1 LGIFLSFFLGFNKSL
16 AKLGAKIMHSSW
28 LIDDVDSAK
37 SMVRLR
43 NTKTNLGK
51 AYFFPRLKQAELK
64 GTILFAHCEDGTW
77 ALDILT
83 SVRKKINANTPS
95 DSIHS
100 ASKDTVSHS
109 GMQDIPYFLRKK

>member
-1 LGIFLSFFLGFNKSL
+1 
-16 AKLGAKIMHSSW
+16 MHSSW
-28 LIDDVDSAK
+28 RIDTVDSDK

-64 GTILFAHCEDGTW
+64 GTILLAHCEDGTW

-95 DSIHS
+95 DLNHS
-100 ASKDTVSHS
+100 ASKNTASHPS
-109 GMQDIPYFLRKK
+109 RQDIPYFLRKK